1 MAMVRHG
8 PTGFDPVGHVRHFG
22 RPMRRLPDAPPR
34 GRAITVDLDGESI
47 PAIEGEPVACSLI
60 AASEPVLAR
69 SIKYHRPRSPYCFAA
84 ACSHCLMRVDGLPN
98 VYTCRTPA
106 RDGMRLERQN
116 AYPSA
121 KVDVFESI
129 DWFFPR
135 GLDHHEMFAGVPVA
149 EQVMAK
155 VARQLAGLGLLPKE
169 AAPTPPPARTLRT
182 RVAVVGGGAAG
193 LAAARVLADRGM
205 SFLLF
210 ERDAEPGG
218 RLAHGAPEPDAP
230 AVQSVATFPK
240 GSIVTRA
247 PVLGLYDDE
256 DGRFLAVGVW
266 EPEGPRLLKVYA
278 ERFLLAPGGHPP
290 MVPFENNDL
299 PGVYAGRAAS
309 LLLRRYDVAPKMAAL
324 VGWGAELHALAN
336 LMQERGVRV
345 TAVVDLKGPPPTGAH
360 PLAVQGSEP
369 KAHGLRNVAAFS
381 YTPLGGKRKKVSC
394 DAVLVSVPVSPSFEL
409 ARQGGAKVT
418 FDAGR
423 GLFVVEADVDG
434 RTQAADVF
442 AAGDLTGGGTAKDA
456 VAAGRRAAEALV
468 GGLS

>member
-1 MAMVRHG
+1 
-8 PTGFDPVGHVRHFG
+8 
-22 RPMRRLPDAPPR
+22 
-34 GRAITVDLDGESI
+34 VDLEGESL

-60 AASEPVLAR
+60 AAGEPMLAR
-69 SIKYHRPRSPYCFAA
+69 SVKYHRPRSPYCFAA
-84 ACSHCLMRVDGLPN
+84 ACSHCLMRVDGQPN

-121 KVDVFESI
+121 KVDVFETI

-169 AAPTPPPARTLRT
+169 PAPTPPPARTLRT

-193 LAAARVLADRGM
+193 LAAARVLADRGVP
-205 SFLLF
+205 FLLF
-210 ERDAEPGG
+210 ERDGHLGG

-230 AVQSVATFPK
+230 AVPEATTFPK
-240 GSIVTRA
+240 GSVFTRA

-256 DGRFLAVGVW
+256 GGRFLAVGAW

-278 ERFLLAPGGHPP
+278 ERFLLTPGGHPP
-290 MVPFENNDL
+290 TVPFENNDL
-299 PGVYAGRAAS
+299 PGVYSGRAAS
-309 LLLRRYDVAPKMAAL
+309 LLLRRYDVAPEVAAL
-324 VGWGAELHALAN
+324 VGWGAELYALAH
-336 LMQERGVRV
+336 LMQERGVKV
-345 TAVVDLKGPPPTGAH
+345 VAVVDLKGPPPSGAH
-360 PLAVQGSEP
+360 PAAVQGSEP
-369 KAHGLRNVAAFS
+369 KAHGLRHVGAFS
-381 YTPLGGKRKKVSC
+381 YTTGDGARKKVAC

-423 GLFVVEADVDG
+423 SLFVVEADADG
-434 RTQAADVF
+434 RTQAQDVF
-442 AAGDLTGGGTAKDA
+442 AAGDVTGGGTARGAGD
-456 VAAGRRAAEALV
+456 AGRRAAEALV

>member
-1 MAMVRHG
+1 
-8 PTGFDPVGHVRHFG
+8 
-22 RPMRRLPDAPPR
+22 
-34 GRAITVDLDGESI
+34 VDLDGESI
-47 PAIEGEPVACSLI
+47 PAIEGEPVACSLV
-60 AASEPVLAR
+60 AADEPVLAR

-84 ACSHCLMRVDGLPN
+84 ACSHCLMRVDGMPN

-121 KVDVFESI
+121 KVDVFETI
-129 DWFFPR
+129 DWFFPK

-169 AAPTPPPARTLRT
+169 EGPVTPPARTLRT

-193 LAAARVLADRGM
+193 LGAARVLADRGVP
-205 SFLLF
+205 FLLF
-210 ERDAEPGG
+210 ERDDHLGG
-218 RLAHGAPEPDAP
+218 RLAHGVPEQDGPQIQEA
-230 AVQSVATFPK
+230 ATFPK
-240 GSIVTRA
+240 GSILTRA
-247 PVLGLYDDE
+247 TVLGLYDDE
-256 DGRFLAVGVW
+256 AGRYLAVGAL

-309 LLLRRYDVAPKMAAL
+309 LLLRRYAVAPEMAAL
-324 VGWGAELHALAN
+324 VGWGPELHALAK

-345 TAVVDLKGPPPTGAH
+345 TAVVDLKGPLPKDAH
-360 PLAVQGSEP
+360 PLAVSGSEP
-369 KAHGLRNVAAFS
+369 KAHGLRRVSAFS
-381 YTPLGGKRKKVSC
+381 YTQAGGGKKKVSC

-418 FDAGR
+418 FDAGL
-423 GLFVVEADVDG
+423 GLFVVEADADG
-434 RTQAADVF
+434 RTQATDVF
-442 AAGDLTGGGTAKDA
+442 AAGDLTGGGTAREA
-456 VAAGRRAAEALV
+456 EAAGRRAAEALV